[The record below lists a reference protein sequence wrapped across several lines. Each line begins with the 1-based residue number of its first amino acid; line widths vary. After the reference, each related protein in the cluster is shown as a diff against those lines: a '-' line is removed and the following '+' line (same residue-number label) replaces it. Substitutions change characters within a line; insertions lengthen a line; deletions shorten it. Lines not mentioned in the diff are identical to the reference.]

1 MRLLSE
7 LGAALS
13 AFCAPQC
20 TAPRPKQ
27 TLARSLC
34 TAHATRSHESG
45 HASRCSTNQNHTS
58 VSPHPLLL
66 SLNYDSQSEI
76 EETIERIK
84 GTQGVT
90 GYLIVDAEG
99 TVLRKHADMS
109 AADVKKYSSLIRDL
123 SGRARHVVRD
133 LNPTNDLRC
142 MRLKTSNVEILVAP
156 HAKFTV
162 VVIQRWKPAV
172 DP

>member
-1 MRLLSE
+1 
-7 LGAALS
+7 
-13 AFCAPQC
+13 
-20 TAPRPKQ
+20 
-27 TLARSLC
+27 
-34 TAHATRSHESG
+34 
-45 HASRCSTNQNHTS
+45 
-58 VSPHPLLL
+58 
-66 SLNYDSQSEI
+66 
-76 EETIERIK
+76 
-84 GTQGVT
+84 VT